1 VNKKPPNSKKLTDHP
16 FLKRRGRIVFTLMA
30 VLVLIGL
37 APLATVAWKLIDI
50 NREALSTAQRE
61 YQLLMAS
68 SVANELDIHVD
79 GLRSQLMRVAQ
90 TMSGA
95 IRRQGYE
102 PQGELRRVLED
113 VLDERMLYLRYTY
126 FREQDSKTI
135 SAGELPD
142 QLDPVF
148 GAGLQEAVQILSR
161 DALSRGQKTIVSD
174 PFLLD
179 TAPRRAVLVVSAPV
193 VSRGRFRGVL
203 SALVDLSVVWHSIV
217 ERNTSGHAIY
227 VLDETGRVIE
237 SNAQARLVPGTDAS
251 RTVLV
256 VRYLSPEGRGRETMP
271 FLEIDN
277 GVEESYIG
285 SYEATG
291 LGWGVFVQ
299 ARLQDVYAPV
309 RRMVDSITT
318 WALFVLALA
327 AVAAVVFARTLS
339 NPIKRLAAASRAF
352 ASGDFSTRVSVRSG
366 NEIGELA
373 FTFNTMAGEIED
385 QIRRLK
391 EAAEENK
398 ELFLGTIRALAQAID
413 AKDPYTRGHSVRVNR
428 YSVVLARVMGM
439 SDDQVADIHV
449 ASLMHDV
456 GKIGIN
462 DKILQKPGKLTAE
475 EFDVMKTHTTKGAQI
490 MQPIG
495 KMQRIIPGLRS
506 HHERWEGGGYP
517 DNLSADQIPLM
528 ARVIAVA
535 DAFDAMT
542 THRPYQKAMS
552 FAQAQERLNVLKGLA
567 FDERI
572 VEAFNRAYQQG
583 LIAPEPGNNLQVA
596 GQDATSISSPSA
608 IVAAATES
616 AS

>member
-1 VNKKPPNSKKLTDHP
+1 MNKKPSNSKKLTDHP
-16 FLKRRGRIVFTLMA
+16 FLKRRGRIVFTLLA

-68 SVANELDIHVD
+68 SVSNELDIHVD

-126 FREQDSKTI
+126 FREKDSKTI
-135 SAGELPD
+135 SAGELPE

-161 DALSRGQKTIVSD
+161 DASDRGQKTIVSD
-174 PFLLD
+174 PILLD
-179 TAPRRAVLVVSAPV
+179 TAPHRAVLVVSAPV

-203 SALVDLSVVWHSIV
+203 SALVDLSVVWQSIV

-227 VLDETGRVIE
+227 VLDPTGRVIE
-237 SNAQARLVPGTDAS
+237 SNAQASLVPGTEAS
-251 RTVLV
+251 RTALV
-256 VRYLSPEGRGRETMP
+256 VRYLSPDGWGRETMP
-271 FLEIDN
+271 FMEIDN

-299 ARLQDVYAPV
+299 ARLKDVYAPV

-339 NPIKRLAAASRAF
+339 NPIKRLAAASRSF
-352 ASGDFSTRVSVRSG
+352 ASGNFSTRVSVRSG

-373 FTFNTMAGEIED
+373 FTFNKMAGEIED
-385 QIRRLK
+385 QIRRLR

-428 YSVVLARVMGM
+428 YSVVLARVLGM
-439 SDDQVADIHV
+439 NDDQIADIHV

-462 DKILQKPGKLTAE
+462 DKILQKPGKLTTE

-552 FAQAQERLNVLKGLA
+552 FAQAQERLNVLKGAA

-608 IVAAATES
+608 IVAEATES
-616 AS
+616 VS

>member
-1 VNKKPPNSKKLTDHP
+1 MFKKSSNARKLTEHP
-16 FLKRRGRIVFTLMA
+16 FLKRRGRIVFTLLA

-37 APLATVAWKLIDI
+37 APLGTVAWKLIDI

-68 SVANELDIHVD
+68 SVASELDIHVD

-126 FREQDSKTI
+126 FRAKDSNSI

-142 QLDPVF
+142 QLDPIF
-148 GAGLQEAVQILSR
+148 GAGLQDAVQILSR
-161 DALSRGQKTIVSD
+161 DASSRRQKTIVSD
-174 PFLLD
+174 PILLN
-179 TAPRRAVLVVSAPV
+179 TTPPRAVLVVSAPV

-203 SALVDLSVVWHSIV
+203 SALVDLSVVWRSIA

-227 VLDETGRVIE
+227 VLDDTGRVIE
-237 SNAQARLVPGTDAS
+237 SNAAARILPGTNARRS
-251 RTVLV
+251 ALV
-256 VRYLSPEGRGRETMP
+256 ARYLSPEGRGRETMP
-271 FLEIDN
+271 FIEIHD
-277 GVEESYIG
+277 GVEQSYIG

-327 AVAAVVFARTLS
+327 AVASVVFARTLS

-352 ASGDFSTRVSVRSG
+352 AAGDFSTRVSVRSG

-391 EAAEENK
+391 QAAEENK

-428 YSVVLARVMGM
+428 YSVLLARQMGM
-439 SDDQVADIHV
+439 SDDQIADIHV

-475 EFDVMKTHTTKGAQI
+475 EFEIMKTHTTKGAQI

-517 DNLSADQIPLM
+517 DNLRADQIPLM

-552 FAQAQERLNVLKGLA
+552 FAKAQERLNMLKGLA

-583 LIAPEPGNNLQVA
+583 LIAAEPGNNLQVA

-608 IVAAATES
+608 IVAAATETVS
-616 AS
+616 

>member
-1 VNKKPPNSKKLTDHP
+1 VNKKLPNSKKLTDHP

-102 PQGELRRVLED
+102 PQREMRRVLED

-135 SAGELPD
+135 SAGELPN

-203 SALVDLSVVWHSIV
+203 SALVDLSVVWQSIV

-373 FTFNTMAGEIED
+373 YTFNTMAGEIED

-428 YSVVLARVMGM
+428 YSVVLARVLGM

>member
-1 VNKKPPNSKKLTDHP
+1 VYKKLSSAKKLTEHP
-16 FLKRRGRIVFTLMA
+16 FLKRRGRIVFTLLA

-37 APLATVAWKLIDI
+37 APLGTVAWKLIDI

-68 SVANELDIHVD
+68 SVSNELDIHVD
-79 GLRSQLMRVAQ
+79 GLRSQLLRVAQ

-102 PQGELRRVLED
+102 PQGELRRVLDD

-126 FREQDSKTI
+126 FRENDSKSI
-135 SAGELPD
+135 SAGELPE
-142 QLDPVF
+142 QLDPAF

-161 DALSRGQKTIVSD
+161 DASMRGQKTIVSE
-174 PFLLD
+174 PFLLG
-179 TAPRRAVLVVSAPV
+179 TQPRRAVLVVSAPV

-203 SALVDLSVVWHSIV
+203 SALVDLSVVWEAV
-217 ERNTSGHAIY
+217 VGRNTSGHMIY
-227 VLDETGRVIE
+227 ALDPTGRVIA
-237 SNAQARLVPGTDAS
+237 SNSPARIVPGTDATRS
-251 RTVLV
+251 ALV
-256 VRYLSPEGRGRETMP
+256 VRYLSPEGLGSETMP
-271 FLEIDN
+271 FSQTED

-285 SYEATG
+285 SFEATR

-309 RRMVDSITT
+309 RHMVDSITT
-318 WALFVLALA
+318 WALFVLGIAALA
-327 AVAAVVFARTLS
+327 AIVFARTLS

-352 ASGDFSTRVSVRSG
+352 AGGDFSTRVSVRSG

-373 FTFNTMAGEIED
+373 YTFNTMAGEIED
-385 QIRRLK
+385 QFRRLK

-428 YSVVLARVMGM
+428 YSILLARQLGM
-439 SDDQVADIHV
+439 TDDQIADIHV

-475 EFDVMKTHTTKGAQI
+475 EFEVMKTHTVKGAQI
-490 MQPIG
+490 MQPIRQ
-495 KMQRIIPGLRS
+495 MQRVIPGLRS

-517 DNLSADQIPLM
+517 DNLRADQIPLM

-583 LIAPEPGNNLQVA
+583 LIVPEPDNNLQVA
-596 GQDATSISSPSA
+596 GQDATTISSPTA
-608 IVAAATES
+608 IVAELTET
-616 AS
+616 AG

>member
-1 VNKKPPNSKKLTDHP
+1 MSKKQANAKKLTDHP
-16 FLKRRGRIVFTLMA
+16 FLRRRGRIVFTLLA

-37 APLATVAWKLIDI
+37 APLGTVAWKLIDI

-68 SVANELDIHVD
+68 TVANELDIHVE
-79 GLRSQLMRVAQ
+79 GLRTQLMRVAQ

-126 FREQDSKTI
+126 FREKDSRSI

-148 GAGLQEAVQILSR
+148 GAGLQEAVQILSGE
-161 DALSRGQKTIVSD
+161 ASNRGTMTIVSE
-174 PFLLD
+174 PILLD
-179 TAPRRAVLVVSAPV
+179 TTPPRAVLVVSVPV
-193 VSRGRFRGVL
+193 ISRGRFRGVL
-203 SALVDLSVVWHSIV
+203 SSLVDLSVVWDAIV
-217 ERNTSGHAIY
+217 ARNTSGHAIY
-227 VLDETGRVIE
+227 VLDTTGRTIG
-237 SNAQARLVPGTDAS
+237 SNDVAGIVPGTSVGRSAL
-251 RTVLV
+251 VL
-256 VRYLSPEGRGRETMP
+256 RYLASEGRGSETMP
-271 FLEIDN
+271 FIEIDN
-277 GVEESYIG
+277 GVEQSYIG

-291 LGWGVFVQ
+291 MGWGVFVQ
-299 ARLQDVYAPV
+299 ARSRDVYAPV
-309 RRMVDSITT
+309 RHMVDSITT
-318 WALFVLALA
+318 WALFVLAVS

-373 FTFNTMAGEIED
+373 FTFNKMAGEIED
-385 QIRRLK
+385 QIRRLR

-428 YSVVLARVMGM
+428 YSIILARQLGM
-439 SDDQVADIHV
+439 NDDQIADIHV

-462 DKILQKPGKLTAE
+462 DKILQKPGKLTPE
-475 EFDVMKTHTTKGAQI
+475 EFEVMKTHTTKGAQI

-495 KMQRIIPGLRS
+495 KMQRVIPGLRS

-517 DNLSADQIPLM
+517 DNLRADDIPLM

-542 THRPYQKAMS
+542 THRPYQTAMS
-552 FAQAQERLNVLKGLA
+552 FAKAQERLNVLKGLA

-583 LIAPEPGNNLQVA
+583 LITPEPGNNLQVA
-596 GQDATSISSPSA
+596 GQDATEISSPSA
-608 IVAAATES
+608 IVAQATGS

>member
-1 VNKKPPNSKKLTDHP
+1 VYKKLSGAKKLTDHP
-16 FLKRRGRIVFTLMA
+16 FLKRRGRIVFTLLA

-37 APLATVAWKLIDI
+37 APLGTVAWKLIDI

-79 GLRSQLMRVAQ
+79 GLRSQLLRVAQ

-102 PQGELRRVLED
+102 PQGELRRVLDD

-126 FREQDSKTI
+126 FREKDSKSI
-135 SAGELPD
+135 SVGELPQ

-161 DALSRGQKTIVSD
+161 DASMRGQKTIVSE
-174 PFLLD
+174 PFLLG
-179 TAPRRAVLVVSAPV
+179 TQPRRAVLVVSAPV

-203 SALVDLSVVWHSIV
+203 SALVDLSVVWQAV
-217 ERNTSGHAIY
+217 VGRNTSGHMIY
-227 VLDETGRVIE
+227 ALDPMGRVIA
-237 SNAQARLVPGTDAS
+237 SNAPARIVPGTVANRS
-251 RTVLV
+251 ALV
-256 VRYLSPEGRGRETMP
+256 VRYLSPEGMGRETMP
-271 FLEIDN
+271 FSQTEDGI
-277 GVEESYIG
+277 EESYIG
-285 SYEATG
+285 SFEVTR

-318 WALFVLALA
+318 WALFVLGVAALA
-327 AVAAVVFARTLS
+327 AIVFARTLS

-352 ASGDFSTRVSVRSG
+352 AGGDFSTRVSIRSG

-385 QIRRLK
+385 QFRRLK

-428 YSVVLARVMGM
+428 YSILLARQLGM
-439 SDDQVADIHV
+439 TDDQIADIHV

-462 DKILQKPGKLTAE
+462 DKILQKPGKLTPE
-475 EFDVMKTHTTKGAQI
+475 EFEVMKTHTVKGAQI
-490 MQPIG
+490 MQPIRR
-495 KMQRIIPGLRS
+495 MQRVIPGLRS

-517 DNLSADQIPLM
+517 DNLRAEQIPLM

-552 FAQAQERLNVLKGLA
+552 FAQAQERLNMLKGLA

-583 LIAPEPGNNLQVA
+583 LIAPEPDNNLQVA
-596 GQDATSISSPSA
+596 GQDATTISSPTA
-608 IVAAATES
+608 IVAELTET
-616 AS
+616 AG

>member
-1 VNKKPPNSKKLTDHP
+1 MFKKSSNARKLTEHP
-16 FLKRRGRIVFTLMA
+16 FLKRRGRIVFTLLA

-37 APLATVAWKLIDI
+37 APLGTVAWKLIDI

-68 SVANELDIHVD
+68 SVASELDIHVD

-126 FREQDSKTI
+126 FRAKDSNSI

-142 QLDPVF
+142 QLDPIF
-148 GAGLQEAVQILSR
+148 GAGLQDAVQILSR
-161 DALSRGQKTIVSD
+161 DASSRGQKTIVSD
-174 PFLLD
+174 PILLN
-179 TAPRRAVLVVSAPV
+179 TTPPRAVLVVSAPV

-203 SALVDLSVVWHSIV
+203 SALVDLSVVWRSIA

-227 VLDETGRVIE
+227 VLDDTGRVIE
-237 SNAQARLVPGTDAS
+237 SNAAARILPGTNARRS
-251 RTVLV
+251 ALV
-256 VRYLSPEGRGRETMP
+256 ARYLSPEGRGRETMP
-271 FLEIDN
+271 FIEIHD
-277 GVEESYIG
+277 GVEQSYIG

-327 AVAAVVFARTLS
+327 AVASVVFARTLS

-352 ASGDFSTRVSVRSG
+352 AAGDFSTRVSVRSG

-391 EAAEENK
+391 QAAEENK

-428 YSVVLARVMGM
+428 YSVLLARQMGM
-439 SDDQVADIHV
+439 SDDQIADIHV

-475 EFDVMKTHTTKGAQI
+475 EFEIMKTHTTKGAQI

-517 DNLSADQIPLM
+517 DNLRADQIPLM

-552 FAQAQERLNVLKGLA
+552 FAKAQERLNMLKGLA

-583 LIAPEPGNNLQVA
+583 LIAAEPGNNLQVA

-608 IVAAATES
+608 IVAAATETVS
-616 AS
+616 

>member
-1 VNKKPPNSKKLTDHP
+1 MFKKSSNARKLTEHP
-16 FLKRRGRIVFTLMA
+16 FLKRRGRIVFTLLA

-37 APLATVAWKLIDI
+37 APLGTVAWKLIDI

-68 SVANELDIHVD
+68 SVASELDIHVD

-126 FREQDSKTI
+126 FRAKDSNSI

-142 QLDPVF
+142 QLDPIF
-148 GAGLQEAVQILSR
+148 GAGLQDAVQILSR
-161 DALSRGQKTIVSD
+161 DASSRGQKTIVSD
-174 PFLLD
+174 PILLN
-179 TAPRRAVLVVSAPV
+179 TTPPRAVLVVSAPV

-203 SALVDLSVVWHSIV
+203 SALVDLSVVWRSIA

-227 VLDETGRVIE
+227 VLDDTGRVIE
-237 SNAQARLVPGTDAS
+237 SNAAARILPGTNARRS
-251 RTVLV
+251 ALV
-256 VRYLSPEGRGRETMP
+256 ARYLSPEGRGRETMP
-271 FLEIDN
+271 FIEIHD
-277 GVEESYIG
+277 GVEQSYIG

-327 AVAAVVFARTLS
+327 AVASVVFARTLS

-352 ASGDFSTRVSVRSG
+352 AAGDFSTRVSVRSG

-391 EAAEENK
+391 QAAEENK

-428 YSVVLARVMGM
+428 YSVLLARQMGM
-439 SDDQVADIHV
+439 SDDQIADIHV

-475 EFDVMKTHTTKGAQI
+475 EFEIMKTHTTKGAQI

-517 DNLSADQIPLM
+517 DNLRADQIPLM

-552 FAQAQERLNVLKGLA
+552 FAKAQERLNMLKGLA

-583 LIAPEPGNNLQVA
+583 LIAAEPGNNLQVA
-596 GQDATSISSPSA
+596 GQDVTSISSPSA
-608 IVAAATES
+608 IVAAATETVS
-616 AS
+616 

>member
-1 VNKKPPNSKKLTDHP
+1 MNQKLPNARKLTDHP
-16 FLKRRGRIVFTLMA
+16 FFKRRGRIVFTLLA

-37 APLATVAWKLIDI
+37 APLAAVAWKLIDI

-68 SVANELDIHVD
+68 SVATELDIHVD
-79 GLRSQLMRVAQ
+79 GLRSQLLRVAQ

-95 IRRQGYE
+95 ISRQGYE
-102 PQGELRRVLED
+102 PQGELRRVLDD

-126 FREQDSKTI
+126 FREKDSRSI
-135 SAGELPD
+135 SAGELPE

-148 GAGLQEAVQILSR
+148 GAGLQDAVQILSR
-161 DALSRGQKTIVSD
+161 EASVRGQMTIVSE
-174 PFLLD
+174 PILLD
-179 TAPRRAVLVVSAPV
+179 THPRRAVLVVSAPV
-193 VSRGRFRGVL
+193 ISRGRFRGVL
-203 SALVDLSVVWHSIV
+203 SALVDLSVVWQAV
-217 ERNTSGHAIY
+217 VGRNTSGHVIY
-227 VLDETGRVIE
+227 VLDESGRVIS
-237 SNAQARLVPGTDAS
+237 SNAPASIVPGTTAS
-251 RTVLV
+251 RTALV
-256 VRYLSPEGRGRETMP
+256 VRYLSPEGRGQETMP
-271 FLEIDN
+271 FIEIED
-277 GVEESYIG
+277 GVEQSYIG

-299 ARLQDVYAPV
+299 ARLRDVYAPV
-309 RRMVDSITT
+309 RHMVDSITT

-327 AVAAVVFARTLS
+327 ALAAVVFARTLS

-385 QIRRLK
+385 QFRRLK
-391 EAAEENK
+391 EAAEETK

-428 YSVVLARVMGM
+428 YSIVLARQLGM
-439 SDDQVADIHV
+439 NDDQIADIHV

-475 EFDVMKTHTTKGAQI
+475 EFEVMKTHTVKGAQI
-490 MQPIG
+490 MQPIRR
-495 KMQRIIPGLRS
+495 MQRIIPGLRS

-517 DNLSADQIPLM
+517 DNLRADQIPLM

-542 THRPYQKAMS
+542 THRPYQTAMS
-552 FAQAQERLNVLKGLA
+552 FAKAQERLNILKGLA

-583 LIAPEPGNNLQVA
+583 QIAPEPGNNLQVA
-596 GQDATSISSPSA
+596 GQDDTTISSPSA
-608 IVAAATES
+608 IVAGISKTAG
-616 AS
+616 

>member
-1 VNKKPPNSKKLTDHP
+1 VRPVNKKLPIAKKLTDHP
-16 FLKRRGRIVFTLMA
+16 FFKRRGRIVFTLLA

-37 APLATVAWKLIDI
+37 APLAAVAWKLIDI

-61 YQLLMAS
+61 YRQLL
-68 SVANELDIHVD
+68 
-79 GLRSQLMRVAQ
+79 RVAQ

-102 PQGELRRVLED
+102 PQGELRRVLDD

-126 FREQDSKTI
+126 FREKDSSSI
-135 SAGELPD
+135 SAGELPE

-161 DALSRGQKTIVSD
+161 DASARGQMTIISD
-174 PFLLD
+174 PILLD
-179 TAPRRAVLVVSAPV
+179 THPRRPVLVVSAPV

-203 SALVDLSVVWHSIV
+203 SALVDLSVVWEAV
-217 ERNTSGHAIY
+217 VGRNTSGHVIY
-227 VLDETGRVIE
+227 ILDDTGRVIA
-237 SNAQARLVPGTDAS
+237 SNAPASIVPGTNAN

-256 VRYLSPEGRGRETMP
+256 VRYLSPEGRGQETMP
-271 FLEIDN
+271 FIEIED
-277 GVEESYIG
+277 GVEQSYIG

-299 ARLQDVYAPV
+299 ARLRDVYAPV
-309 RRMVDSITT
+309 RHMVDSITT

-327 AVAAVVFARTLS
+327 ALAAVVFARTLS

-352 ASGDFSTRVSVRSG
+352 ARGDFSTRVSVRSG

-385 QIRRLK
+385 QFRRLK

-428 YSVVLARVMGM
+428 YSIVLARQLGM
-439 SDDQVADIHV
+439 NDDQIADIHV

-462 DKILQKPGKLTAE
+462 DKILQKPGKLTAD
-475 EFDVMKTHTTKGAQI
+475 EFG
-490 MQPIG
+490 
-495 KMQRIIPGLRS
+495 
-506 HHERWEGGGYP
+506 
-517 DNLSADQIPLM
+517 ADQIPLM

-542 THRPYQKAMS
+542 THRPYQTAMS
-552 FAQAQERLNVLKGLA
+552 FAKAQERLNMLKGLA

-583 LIAPEPGNNLQVA
+583 QIAPEPGNNLQVA
-596 GQDATSISSPSA
+596 GQDDTTISSPSA
-608 IVAAATES
+608 IVASMSET